1 MESLDMGMEP
11 NLTLWLDD
19 PILGNV
25 TQDLDARDL
34 SPSAQK
40 CLGEIANTSRT
51 GGAYCD
57 SAWDTLHC
65 WPSTLAGT
73 TAKESCANI
82 FTDVPHLINHPDA
95 FAFRECDAR
104 GQWLW
109 DGWTNYSEC
118 LSVIDQKPEGSPDV
132 VEAVGYITFVGA
144 LLSLSTLLVTLFI
157 FTYFRAL
164 ECDRLR
170 VHRNLVVSLIIR
182 FVVMLVLTE
191 PFVSQREKITYRDV
205 DWLCKTLLGVRMYA
219 QMSSINWMFVEGL
232 YLHSRLTS
240 NIFND
245 GAPFMLYYAI
255 GWGTPLLFI
264 PAWAATMYFY
274 HPVHCW
280 KGYGSLTY
288 VWILVAPMVI
298 ALMVNFLFLINII
311 RIMVTRLRP
320 VSLPH
325 RNQFSPRPNHA
336 PQKSQAQPY
345 PLLQIPPLHNRSLS
359 KSKTLRFSQMKQTS
373 SHANCHSPVEI
384 VSYKSLVSDSFDS
397 CVQEQQLDR
406 RVSRSNSNLFLED
419 KEFECDCHDGSLV
432 MLRQDKMNASNDS
445 GDDYVAHSVPE
456 SIVDSER
463 SLQGGSL
470 NAADF
475 STDRHFG
482 DGSFRQQGRKKG
494 FLAHCKLHV
503 HTKSVKT
510 RIKLRHF
517 GKNENFLSKL
527 CRRRANRSETHQ
539 MRCIQNCQPL
549 RKSNQMAQ
557 RPRSQDRAS
566 PYNQIQEMPLYV
578 SESSCGI
585 SGREGCSPSL
595 SSAVCESGGAEKSL
609 SHSVHSSFSQR
620 SYSPPSQ
627 FSGQVKKLQN
637 QSSLGFTSNRPE
649 FNIRKAIK
657 ATLILFPLLGI
668 TNLLFA
674 INPRDKG
681 RLEGAYMVTNA
692 LLQTSQGILVSVLY
706 CFLNTEVQ
714 SYLRK
719 RWRRYR
725 LQRLGFSSRHCRKNT
740 RSTIVL
746 SPTTFSLTR
755 SQCATS
761 QSLCTSPAGPL
772 NQSV

>member
-1 MESLDMGMEP
+1 
-11 NLTLWLDD
+11 
-19 PILGNV
+19 
-25 TQDLDARDL
+25 
-34 SPSAQK
+34 
-40 CLGEIANTSRT
+40 
-51 GGAYCD
+51 
-57 SAWDTLHC
+57 
-65 WPSTLAGT
+65 
-73 TAKESCANI
+73 
-82 FTDVPHLINHPDA
+82 
-95 FAFRECDAR
+95 
-104 GQWLW
+104 
-109 DGWTNYSEC
+109 
-118 LSVIDQKPEGSPDV
+118 
-132 VEAVGYITFVGA
+132 
-144 LLSLSTLLVTLFI
+144 
-157 FTYFRAL
+157 
-164 ECDRLR
+164 
-170 VHRNLVVSLIIR
+170 
-182 FVVMLVLTE
+182 MLVLTE
-191 PFVSQREKITYRDV
+191 PFVSQREKIIYRDV

-264 PAWAATMYFY
+264 PTWAGTMYFY

-298 ALMVNFLFLINII
+298 ALLINFLFLINII

-320 VSLPH
+320 VSLPQRPH
-325 RNQFSPRPNHA
+325 FSPPPNHA
-336 PQKSQAQPY
+336 PLSKQKSQTKPY
-345 PLLQIPPLHNRSLS
+345 PLLQMPQLHTRSLS
-359 KSKTLRFSQMKQTS
+359 KSNKVPRFSHKKKGNNHAK
-373 SHANCHSPVEI
+373 SHSTIEA
-384 VSYKSLVSDSFDS
+384 VSYKSLVSTSFDS

-406 RVSRSNSNLFLED
+406 HVPNSNLFRKDNEI
-419 KEFECDCHDGSLV
+419 ECEYHDGSLV
-432 MLRQDKMNASNDS
+432 MLRQGGANISNDP
-445 GDDYVAHSVPE
+445 DVDYVVN
-456 SIVDSER
+456 SER
-463 SLQGGSL
+463 SLREESL
-470 NAADF
+470 SNVDF
-475 STDRHFG
+475 PSDSPLG
-482 DGSFRQQGRKKG
+482 DGSFRQQTRKKG

-503 HTKSVKT
+503 HSQSVKT
-510 RIKLRHF
+510 RMKLRHF

-527 CRRRANRSETHQ
+527 CHRRPTKSETHQ
-539 MRCIQNCQPL
+539 MRRLQNCHTM
-549 RKSNQMAQ
+549 RKSGQMLH
-557 RPRSQDRAS
+557 RSKSQDHTS
-566 PYNQIQEMPLYV
+566 TYNQIQEMSLYV
-578 SESSCGI
+578 SESSCGL
-585 SGREGCSPSL
+585 SRSDDGSPSI
-595 SSAVCESGGAEKSL
+595 SATVCESEGGDKGL

-627 FSGQVKKLQN
+627 FGNQVKKQQN

-761 QSLCTSPAGPL
+761 QSLCTSPAGQV